1 MPPDSATAF
10 PTKIARIA
18 WLVAFV
24 MAAATVIAALAG
36 QISLLPFAPIPL
48 IAGIGIV
55 RGRVWSAWGFALY
68 TFAQLVPIAL
78 VVLRTHSRPPGT
90 VGAATLAVL
99 LVPLFVLAGRSL
111 AAAGAPTG
119 LAWPW
124 ITLTALTTLPVLF
137 MQVFVVP
144 SGSMEDTI
152 LPGDRVVVQRF
163 PRPSPVR
170 GEMVVLSYPI
180 DRRQTYIKR
189 IIGVPGDRIR
199 IAKKMVYLNGA
210 ALNEPYA
217 VHKMDYEDA
226 YRDNFPSEPNVPLYR
241 PAEEMLEK
249 HVLNGEVVVPA
260 GEYFVLGDNRDQS
273 LDSRYWGF
281 VGEGDLIGKPLM
293 IYDSEE
299 QRTGRIRWQRILK
312 LL

>member
-1 MPPDSATAF
+1 LP
-10 PTKIARIA
+10 KIARIA
-18 WLVAFV
+18 CVVAFV
-24 MAAATVIAALAG
+24 MAGGTVIAALAG
-36 QISLLPFAPIPL
+36 QISLLPFALIPL

-55 RGRVWSAWGFALY
+55 RRRVWSAWGLALY
-68 TFAQLVPIAL
+68 ASAQLVPIAL

-90 VGAATLAVL
+90 VGAAALTVL
-99 LVPLFVLAGRSL
+99 LVPLFVAAGGSL
-111 AAAGAPTG
+111 AAGGAQRG
-119 LAWPW
+119 FAWPW
-124 ITLTALTTLPVLF
+124 ITLTAVTTLPAFF

-152 LPGDRVVVQRF
+152 LPGDHVLVQRF
-163 PRPSPVR
+163 PRLSPVR

-199 IAKKMVYLNGA
+199 IAEKIVYRNGS
-210 ALNEPYA
+210 ALSEPYA
-217 VHKMDYEDA
+217 VHKLDYEDA
-226 YRDNFPSEPNVPLYR
+226 YRDNFPGEPNVALYK

-299 QRTGRIRWQRILK
+299 QPTGRIRWRRILK